1 MLKDTDR
8 IGLSNTNFRIYCSSV
23 NRVIF
28 VRIKDQL
35 PTMQEVSFIPGHK
48 ALAEKLITCNGSI
61 FVLMDEHTHRFCYPR
76 ISEIL
81 PLQHHQIII
90 GAGEEHKNLKTC
102 EYIWKQL
109 RESGADR
116 KSVVLNLGGG
126 MVTDIGGFTAA
137 TYMRGIS
144 FINLPT
150 SLLGMVDAS
159 IGGKNGIDVDAF
171 KNMVGTFKLPDQIII
186 WPDFLDTLPDKE
198 WNNGMAEVIKHALL
212 AGNELWE
219 KIQNII
225 AVNEIN
231 SKPFKFAISA
241 LLPEIIKVK
250 SQIVKADPEEKGD
263 RIYLNFGHTIGHG
276 LESYSLAH
284 DSHPISHG
292 EAVLMGMICEGYLS
306 NKLCDLSKE
315 ELQSLILTIR
325 KIHVIHPVKG
335 KAIPEIMKFVK
346 SDKKRAFGTLSIPL
360 LKHIG
365 TPIVISGI
373 SENDLIESVH
383 LYNSLAG

>member
-1 MLKDTDR
+1 MHEL
-8 IGLSNTNFRIYCSSV
+8 
-23 NRVIF
+23 
-28 VRIKDQL
+28 
-35 PTMQEVSFIPGHK
+35 SFIPGNK
-48 ALAEKLITCNGSI
+48 ALAEKLITCNGSL

-81 PLQHHQIII
+81 PIQHHQIII

-126 MVTDIGGFTAA
+126 MVTDIGGFNAA

-171 KNMVGTFKLPDQIII
+171 KNMVGTFKLPEQIII

-198 WNNGMAEVIKHALL
+198 WNNGMAEVIKHAVLT
-212 AGNELWE
+212 GGELWNDL
-219 KIQNII
+219 KQVLLN
-225 AVNEIN
+225 NEIN
-231 SKPFKFAISA
+231 SGAYKLAISK
-241 LLPEIIKVK
+241 LLPAIIQVK
-250 SQIVKADPEEKGD
+250 ARIVNADPEEKGD
-263 RIYLNFGHTIGHG
+263 RIFLNYGHTIGHG

-284 DSHPISHG
+284 ESHPISHG
-292 EAVLMGMICEGYLS
+292 EAVMMGMICEGFLS
-306 NKLCDLSKE
+306 NRFCDLSMD
-315 ELQSLILTIR
+315 ELQSLIQVV
-325 KIHVIHPVKG
+325 KMIHVIRPVKG

-346 SDKKRAFGTLSIPL
+346 SDKKRASGTLSIPL

-365 TPIVISGI
+365 TPIVISGV
-373 SENDLIESVH
+373 SENDMIDSIH
-383 LYNSLAG
+383 FYNSLAG